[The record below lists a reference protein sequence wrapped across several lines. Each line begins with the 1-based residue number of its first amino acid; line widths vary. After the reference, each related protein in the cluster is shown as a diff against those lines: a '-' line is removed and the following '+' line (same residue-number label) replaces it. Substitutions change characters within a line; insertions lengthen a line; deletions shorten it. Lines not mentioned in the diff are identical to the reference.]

1 MLAWFWPFRAQTPQR
16 IILGLRQNLLTT
28 TGISNREEHPF
39 PEKFVPM
46 SQLTLPDDTKA
57 SALRSPARAS
67 PGFPSTLA
75 DAAAKFSR
83 PCPPILIPICASDPQ
98 DISAQAVRRL
108 STVWARNEPEA
119 FKGQRLATEVLAAC
133 LHWQTRPSLRHLCES
148 YIQNGTTH

>member
-57 SALRSPARAS
+57 SSFAQPSQ
-67 PGFPSTLA
+67 GFPWLSLHP
-75 DAAAKFSR
+75 R
-83 PCPPILIPICASDPQ
+83 RRRREVLPPLPSDP
-98 DISAQAVRRL
+98 DPDLRKRPSRYL
-108 STVWARNEPEA
+108 STSCAEIVNGM
-119 FKGQRLATEVLAAC
+119 GQKRA
-133 LHWQTRPSLRHLCES
+133 
-148 YIQNGTTH
+148 